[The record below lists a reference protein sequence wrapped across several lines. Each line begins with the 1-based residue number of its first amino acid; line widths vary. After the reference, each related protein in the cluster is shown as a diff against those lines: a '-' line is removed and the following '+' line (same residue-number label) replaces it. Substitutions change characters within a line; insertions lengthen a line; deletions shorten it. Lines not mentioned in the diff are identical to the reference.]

1 MKYTFKPGIVYI
13 IIAVILG
20 AAIYR
25 QFDFESMKFEKP
37 ALVTIYAIAF
47 IMSIIFMFKK
57 SAKIKKENPTKNQ

>member
-1 MKYTFKPGIVYI
+1 MKYQFKPGIVFI

-25 QFDFESMKFEKP
+25 QFDFESMKFEKQ

-57 SAKIKKENPTKNQ
+57 PGKIKKGNPTKDQ

>member
-1 MKYTFKPGIVYI
+1 MKYQFKPGIVFI

-20 AAIYR
+20 SAIYR
-25 QFDFESMKFEKP
+25 QFDFESMKFEKQ

-57 SAKIKKENPTKNQ
+57 SGKIKKENSNKDQ